1 MMKKKALSGIIAST
15 LSISLITSMS
25 PTTYLTQVYADGD
38 NDAYIVTTTDDMS
51 IQTTTAAT
59 QTIENTTTTTAI
71 TAAISEE
78 QAQLDE
84 LTKKENRLF
93 GEFQRERA
101 ILSGKL
107 SPDAERLTLDDA
119 NEIINRC
126 NSYDEIYKELT
137 TAQTYPDFIGG
148 SGVTKIEYWF
158 DDNGYQKLLLIHEE
172 GDVIYVQCNDSGK
185 ITDWNLLCPVNKDI
199 PFESYQA
206 KMIGSFNVYNDIN
219 VSDTT
224 TSEEVNTG
232 TQTTEPV
239 HTTTTT
245 TTVSQPTD
253 EKQELL
259 DKLTE
264 KENILFGEFKRER
277 AVISGEF
284 DPNTARLTL
293 DEVNQIINNA
303 GSFDEMY
310 TEFIASQKYP
320 DFIGGSGVTKVEYW
334 LDDNGSEKIRLIVEE
349 NDIVYVKCD
358 DKGYITDWQELYRE
372 NNVVNLEQYKAQM
385 IGSYMIYN
393 DIDAS
398 GDVNCDG
405 DLNISDVVMFQKWL
419 LGVPDTELVNW
430 KAADFCKDNRLNVF
444 DLALMKRDLIYNK

>member
-1 MMKKKALSGIIAST
+1 VNNIYVLPKKHFYERMVTMMKKKALSGIIAST

-126 NSYDEIYKELT
+126 NSYDEIYKELA

-219 VSDTT
+219 ISDTT

-245 TTVSQPTD
+245 TTVSPCRD
-253 EKQELL
+253 E
-259 DKLTE
+259 
-264 KENILFGEFKRER
+264 
-277 AVISGEF
+277 
-284 DPNTARLTL
+284 
-293 DEVNQIINNA
+293 
-303 GSFDEMY
+303 
-310 TEFIASQKYP
+310 
-320 DFIGGSGVTKVEYW
+320 
-334 LDDNGSEKIRLIVEE
+334 
-349 NDIVYVKCD
+349 C
-358 DKGYITDWQELYRE
+358 
-372 NNVVNLEQYKAQM
+372 
-385 IGSYMIYN
+385 
-393 DIDAS
+393 
-398 GDVNCDG
+398 
-405 DLNISDVVMFQKWL
+405 
-419 LGVPDTELVNW
+419 
-430 KAADFCKDNRLNVF
+430 
-444 DLALMKRDLIYNK
+444 AL